1 MTRHAFEKAIR
12 YAQDRRAFLLSGGS
26 LAVLPWVGQI
36 GLGQTVT
43 NPVFQKDPFQLGI
56 ASGDPSPDGFVL
68 WTRLSMDPV
77 AANGGM
83 DERDY
88 EVTWELSD
96 DESFA
101 KVLRSG
107 KAKATA
113 KLGHSVHVEVDG
125 LAPDRW
131 YWYRFQCGDAITKVG
146 RARTTPSTD
155 AMPDSLRF
163 AFASC
168 QHFET
173 GYYTAYEHMC
183 QEPLDLILH
192 LGDYIYEGAGKEDR
206 LRVHAGPEIMS
217 LADYRTRHAQ
227 YKSDPHLQ
235 AAHALAPWL
244 VVWDDHEFDNNYA
257 NLISEEKGIDPA
269 KFSLRRADA
278 YQAYYE
284 NMPLRA
290 SSMPKGPDMQLFRR
304 VSFGRLAQF
313 DMLDTRQY
321 RTDQPNGDGSK
332 PITPEVLDPKATILG
347 NAQETW
353 LIDGL
358 AKSNARWN
366 ILGQQVMM
374 ARADRAPGD
383 DRKFSMD
390 QWSGYDAS
398 RTRLLQ
404 SIADLKRTGTVVLTG
419 DIHNNWANHLHVDF
433 DKPNSPIVATEL
445 VGTSISSGGNGVDK
459 PKYLETLLAENP
471 FVKFH
476 NAERGYVSCTV
487 TPSDWKAEYQTVAF
501 VDKPGAPKQTRATFH
516 IDPTRPGLNS

>member
-1 MTRHAFEKAIR
+1 
-12 YAQDRRAFLLSGGS
+12 
-26 LAVLPWVGQI
+26 
-36 GLGQTVT
+36 
-43 NPVFQKDPFQLGI
+43 
-56 ASGDPSPDGFVL
+56 
-68 WTRLSMDPV
+68 
-77 AANGGM
+77 
-83 DERDY
+83 
-88 EVTWELSD
+88 
-96 DESFA
+96 
-101 KVLRSG
+101 
-107 KAKATA
+107 
-113 KLGHSVHVEVDG
+113 
-125 LAPDRW
+125 
-131 YWYRFQCGDAITKVG
+131 
-146 RARTTPSTD
+146 
-155 AMPDSLRF
+155 
-163 AFASC
+163 
-168 QHFET
+168 
-173 GYYTAYEHMC
+173 MC

-347 NAQETW
+347 NAQEKW